1 MTLLFFTHFK
11 FSKNQFIGFDQLTE
25 IFSTMPLSVN
35 TSIAVSKTHEETCSP
50 LGKRKSGGSYSDRSP
65 KRSPLSNVGNATNL
79 SDSSKNDKIAST
91 PLKRYSFGTHSTP
104 YSATKFKSRV
114 SKDEVQATN
123 EGRASVHKLSEWL
136 ATESAKKEKPKRIV
150 PCPTATAPL
159 RFRAKPKISKEDVQ
173 ATDDKRV
180 SVKTLS
186 EWISDDPFEQRKIR
200 QVRSGAK
207 VIARSRAFETDQV
220 ADAAKTVEVK
230 LGSVHEK
237 QAWLSGA
244 FKQEKYDGR
253 PKPAHPVDKLN
264 NPRPYQNK
272 PKKVEESPEKVLK
285 SVNEKKEW
293 LKNAFKGKEDQ
304 KIKTTKSLEKA
315 EHPMVLKCASA
326 DEAHCARKDFP
337 AVITQRASCDG
348 MSTPYK
354 DAQEPVRFYQN
365 LHPGEEE
372 RPEKTL
378 KSVHNKQEWLSN
390 ALKKPKDIEHV
401 VERSKLVAKHV
412 QAPIEKPAKDESKQT
427 EINVCVSKDSS
438 SDQVML
444 SRDAAVVNNL
454 PDTNVEEKISV
465 ADRAKWLREAFK

>member
-1 MTLLFFTHFK
+1 
-11 FSKNQFIGFDQLTE
+11 
-25 IFSTMPLSVN
+25 MPLSVN

-50 LGKRKSGGSYSDRSP
+50 LGKRKSGGTTSNRSP

-79 SDSSKNDKIAST
+79 SDLAKNDKIMST
-91 PLKRYSFGTHSTP
+91 PMKRYSFGTHSTP

-150 PCPTATAPL
+150 PCPTAVAPL

-244 FKQEKYDGR
+244 FKQENCDGR

-264 NPRPYQNK
+264 NPRPYQSK
-272 PKKVEESPEKVLK
+272 PKKVDESPEKMLK

-304 KIKTTKSLEKA
+304 TIRATKSLEKA
-315 EHPMVLKCASA
+315 EHPVVLKCASA
-326 DEAHCARKDFP
+326 DEAHCARKDYP
-337 AVITQRASCDG
+337 AVIAQRASCDG
-348 MSTPYK
+348 MSIPCKETK
-354 DAQEPVRFYQN
+354 EPVRLYQN
-365 LHPGEEE
+365 LHPEKEES
-372 RPEKTL
+372 PEKTL
-378 KSVHNKQEWLSN
+378 KSVHDKQEWLSN
-390 ALKKPKDIEHV
+390 AFKKPKEVEHV
-401 VERSKLVAKHV
+401 LERSKHVAKDA
-412 QAPIEKPAKDESKQT
+412 QATIEKPAKAEVKQT
-427 EINVCVSKDSS
+427 GINDGVSNPVS
-438 SDQVML
+438 SDQVVL
-444 SRDAAVVNNL
+444 SRDAAEVNNL
-454 PDTNVEEKISV
+454 PDNDKEEKISV